1 MTEHMSMADY
11 RKMIGSD
18 SKPAAVSKYHN
29 IKTTVDGI
37 EFASRLEASRY
48 VELKFLLK
56 AGQIKSFKRQPSFL
70 FESGIRYRPD
80 FIVWGLD
87 GICWVEDSKGKK
99 TSDFIM
105 KEKLWKDEYPDMELR
120 VIK

>member
-1 MTEHMSMADY
+1 MTEHMSMSDY
-11 RKMIGSD
+11 RKEIGIVS
-18 SKPAAVSKYHN
+18 PSKYHN

-37 EFASRLEASRY
+37 LFDSKAEARRY
-48 VELKFLLK
+48 SELKILK
-56 AGQIKSFKRQPSFL
+56 QAGLIDSFKRQPSFL

-87 GICWVEDSKGKK
+87 GIPWVEDSKGVRTK
-99 TSDFIM
+99 DFNL

-120 VIK
+120 VIV